1 MAHSNVQRIYI
12 YIYISR
18 RAIVNKITASISIP
32 IQSFNNPTRD
42 LNWAEAD
49 STFEFEI
56 SSPPLWPLFSAII
69 SDLSSESRCTQ
80 SYASK
85 FECTGNLPSVLAE
98 SEHKGQTKLVIESLF
113 TTTKILQLCSSM
125 FRTGRLFDWKTGKRA
140 IQEFNDPQIS
150 QSPDRRRER
159 GRGREKG
166 EAPLRRFVNFGVI
179 EPWPSSGTMVK
190 EGAFL
195 PPPIL
200 LEKTIVC
207 LDSGKKSKGQV
218 TRAKFLS
225 FFYS

>member
-1 MAHSNVQRIYI
+1 MLFLGVSNGAFERAANI

-42 LNWAEAD
+42 LNRAEAD

-56 SSPPLWPLFSAII
+56 SPPPLWPLFSAII

-85 FECTGNLPSVLAE
+85 FECTGNFPSVLAE

-159 GRGREKG
+159 ERKREGRSTSTSFRKLWCHRTLAERWSK
-166 EAPLRRFVNFGVI
+166 RV
-179 EPWPSSGTMVK
+179 PS
-190 EGAFL
+190 FL
-195 PPPIL
+195 L
-200 LEKTIVC
+200 LF
-207 LDSGKKSKGQV
+207 SSKK
-218 TRAKFLS
+218 R
-225 FFYS
+225 